1 MKISIISDCHL
12 NKVNFSAFKDKES
25 GIPYKSH
32 DFMKS
37 FEFMVKK
44 NAEEIKPDLL
54 VIAGDIYD
62 TYDPSNDVRA
72 FFYRQINILTEAKVP
87 VAIIVG
93 NHDICKKSHALSP
106 LAEIK
111 NKNVKVIEEPEF
123 LHFKDHILLFYP
135 YSLSVERKLI
145 SNKELFYKF
154 IKEKDE
160 KLLLDNELKELPV
173 LFFGHFGVKG
183 AALNLG
189 HSTKGKKINHEN
201 INSDDISIGDLDN
214 IGANYVFLGDYHSH
228 QILSTKKCI
237 SMYTGSI
244 EKDNVT
250 HRNIKK
256 GFVVY
261 DTDYEEDVQYGRS
274 KFIEYPNCRPM
285 VSISGSLNE
294 IRKSVDNLN
303 KIEHNEAAV
312 KILFEG
318 NIKDSHSYHLAL
330 PNIIAEI
337 KDKIDPVHIMES
349 QSIVDEEKAEA
360 AKNMEEKIAESGHM
374 TESDV
379 MDVIY
384 EMIKEQVDENEYKE
398 IVAIANQIKKEA
410 KDRLS

>member
-72 FFYRQINILTEAKVP
+72 FFYKQINILTEAKIP
-87 VAIIVG
+87 VAVIVG

-111 NKNVKVIEEPEF
+111 NENVMVIEEPEL

-135 YSLSVERKLI
+135 YSLSIERKLI
-145 SNKELFYKF
+145 TNRELFFNF
-154 IKEKDE
+154 IKEKDD
-160 KLLLDNELKELPV
+160 KLLNNDELKKLPI

-183 AALNLG
+183 AAISLG
-189 HSTKGKKINHEN
+189 HSTAGKRIHHEN
-201 INSDDISIGDLDN
+201 ISSDDISIGDLDKL
-214 IGANYVFLGDYHSH
+214 GADYVFLGDYHSH
-228 QILSTKKCI
+228 QILPTKKCI

-244 EKDNVT
+244 ERDNVT
-250 HRNIKK
+250 HRNLKK

-261 DTDYEEDVQYGRS
+261 DTDYDLDEKYGRS
-274 KFIEYPNCRPM
+274 KFIEYPHCRPM
-285 VSISGSLNE
+285 VSITGSLND
-294 IRKSVDNLN
+294 IRDSLSNLN
-303 KIEHNEAAV
+303 EKDHYQAAV

-318 NIKDSHSYHLAL
+318 DIKESHSYHLAL
-330 PNIIAEI
+330 PSIISEI
-337 KDKIDPVHIMES
+337 KEKIDPVHIMES
-349 QSIVDEEKAEA
+349 QTIIDSEKEEA

-374 TESDV
+374 TENDV
-379 MDVIY
+379 MEVIY
-384 EMIKEQVDENEYKE
+384 EIIKEQVPEDEYKE
-398 IVAIANQIKKEA
+398 IIEIAEQIKKESKERA
-410 KDRLS
+410 S